1 MPRSRYPVRYI
12 TASRRV
18 LLGMVPV
25 FTMTPP
31 ISAWRSTM
39 ATRLPSFAA
48 CTAARWPA
56 GPDPMTTKS

>member
-1 MPRSRYPVRYI
+1 MLRSLYPVRYT

-31 ISAWRSTM
+31 ISAWRSTI
-39 ATRLPSFAA
+39 AVRLPSFAA
-48 CTAARWPA
+48 CTAARCPA
-56 GPDPMTTKS
+56 GPDPMTTMS